1 MWWSFCSFVKNKR
14 IKADQIIISV
24 NSFLFYKISTYA
36 NDTYKFETFTQFGF
50 IFEIKPLLTNIIPH
64 IHLDQLPHIHLDHTL
79 HTLDH
84 TSHTHTCSYLIPYHT
99 NTSGSLPTYTWIILI
114 NIYGL
119 YHTLQDHT
127 SYLLGSHLTDTCS
140 YLTYTLVHTSHTHVH
155 TSLTLESYLTQ
166 LETYSNIYQIHTS
179 IKREWS
185 EMAHIAYSATI
196 ALYGSYLMY
205 QN

>member
-14 IKADQIIISV
+14 IKADQIIISQLI
-24 NSFLFYKISTYA
+24 LF
-36 NDTYKFETFTQFGF
+36 FFTKYRLMLQIWDFHS
-50 IFEIKPLLTNIIPH
+50 IRIYLQ
-64 IHLDQLPHIHLDHTL
+64 DQTSCNQYHTTHTL
-79 HTLDH
+79 GSI
-84 TSHTHTCSYLIPYHT
+84 TSHSLGSYLTHTCSYLIPYHT

-119 YHTLQDHT
+119 YHTPQDHT
-127 SYLLGSHLTDTCS
+127 SYLLGSLLTDTCS

-185 EMAHIAYSATI
+185 EMAHIAYSATV
-196 ALYGSYLMY
+196 ALYGSYLMC

>member
-24 NSFLFYKISTYA
+24 NSFLFNKISTYA
-36 NDTYKFETFTQFGF
+36 NDTYKFETFTQLGF
-50 IFEIKPLLTNIIPH
+50 IFKIKPLVTNIIPH
-64 IHLDQLPHIHLDHTL
+64 IHLDQLH
-79 HTLDH
+79 
-84 TSHTHTCSYLIPYHT
+84 SHSLGSYLTHTCSYLIPYHT

-119 YHTLQDHT
+119 YHTPQDHT
-127 SYLLGSHLTDTCS
+127 SHLLGSHLTYTCS

-185 EMAHIAYSATI
+185 EMAHIAYSATVALYGSYL
-196 ALYGSYLMY
+196 ALYGSYLMC